1 MLKWSLS
8 LLISL
13 SSLFASA
20 KAELRV
26 GDVLLQPLNCYSCN
40 LIEDTEQSI
49 YSHMGI
55 VMQVHPEIM
64 VAEARG
70 TVKIVSLETFD
81 SITEKG
87 QKISVRR
94 YINSKITEELEK
106 NVVPFNELFRS
117 EFLGLKYD
125 HDFLWDNFDENG
137 NQKLYCSEL
146 VAKLLQAF
154 LGLDPLIK
162 RMHYSRNYDQW
173 LRYFR
178 GNVPVGKWG
187 NAPADYEKSDLFYEV
202 GEL

>member
-1 MLKWSLS
+1 MLKWF
-8 LLISL
+8 ISL
-13 SSLFASA
+13 SVTLLSLAASA
-20 KAELRV
+20 NVDLRV
-26 GDVLLQPLNCYSCN
+26 GDLLLQPLNCYSCN
-40 LIEDTEQSI
+40 LIEDTEESI

-55 VMQVHPEIM
+55 VMQVHPEVL

-70 TVKIVSLETFD
+70 TVKIVSLKAFD

-94 YINSKITEELEK
+94 YRNSKITEELER
-106 NVVPFNELFRS
+106 NVEAFNQLFNQ
-117 EFLGLKYD
+117 EFLNLKYD
-125 HDFLWDNFDENG
+125 HDFLWDNFDEQG
-137 NQKLYCSEL
+137 KEKIYCSEL

-154 LGLDPLIK
+154 LGIDPLIK